1 LLIKKLLSVNNLV
14 DVLIMASMLAPRI
27 FGFPAPD
34 VGILPPTT
42 EIAEP
47 YLYLPSK
54 RLFET
59 YHKIKPYTP
68 PSAFDAARAALVKQ
82 GPVLSTHE

>member
-1 LLIKKLLSVNNLV
+1 
-14 DVLIMASMLAPRI
+14 MASMLAPRI

-34 VGILPPTT
+34 VDILPPTT

-68 PSAFDAARAALVKQ
+68 PSAFDAASTVLIKMGLVQ
-82 GPVLSTHE
+82 

>member
-1 LLIKKLLSVNNLV
+1 
-14 DVLIMASMLAPRI
+14 MLAPRI

-42 EIAEP
+42 EIAEL

-59 YHKIKPYTP
+59 YHKIEPYTP
-68 PSAFDAARAALVKQ
+68 PSAFDAASTALIKMGLVQ
-82 GPVLSTHE
+82 